1 MDAEQVARNDAIF
14 REANEHIEQVAQKFG
29 HAGQVP
35 FICECPQPDCREIVP
50 LTIAQYEHV
59 RARPMTFLVVAGHED
74 VAPDLEDVVERGE
87 GFVIIE
93 KVGEAAEVLEELDT
107 GQA

>member
-14 REANEHIEQVAQKFG
+14 REANEHIEGAAQKFG
-29 HAGQVP
+29 HSGQVP

-50 LTIAQYEHV
+50 LTLAQYEHV
-59 RARPMTFLVVAGHED
+59 RARPTTFLVVAGHED
-74 VAPDLEDVVERGE
+74 VAPEVEDVVERGD

-93 KVGEAAEVLEELDT
+93 KVGEAADLVEELDSR
-107 GQA
+107 QA